1 MVFQSAEIQ
10 EERKAVTPF
19 IQGQRAVKRRGRYFN
34 PYSKVTQA
42 ESYRQ
47 FEYGW
52 KDQLNKMYSEEPI
65 NESKFP
71 ALAVLILGIGL
82 AAIMYFM
89 FFSNS

>member
-19 IQGQRAVKRRGRYFN
+19 IEGQRAVERRGRYFN

-47 FEYGW
+47 FDYGW
-52 KDQLNKMYSEEPI
+52 KYQISKMDSEEPA

-71 ALAVLILGIGL
+71 ALAVLILGVIL
-82 AAIMYFM
+82 VIVIWWA
-89 FFSNS
+89 NS